1 MKLKT
6 TNFYVIIIKRR
17 REMIKTVRLDKDLF
31 LKLENYLE
39 EEGLKRSV
47 SDEITDLLRE
57 NYLKPNEEKVKE
69 ELKKLYSM

>member
-1 MKLKT
+1 
-6 TNFYVIIIKRR
+6 
-17 REMIKTVRLDKDLF
+17 MIKTVRLDKDLF